1 MNRKASMTVEAALVF
16 PLFILIWIP
25 FLYCLKYEILY
36 ENLKQNV
43 FNTAQILS
51 SAGYLMEQTG
61 LRDVQNGVYQ
71 MENEAEPSEMTSAA
85 SDWLEQAGEAGSYTA
100 DLLRYC
106 LKILEAPGTT
116 GQVIG
121 REAWKGAVDEA
132 WKLAASAVSGKM
144 QPESFWIDLGAE
156 SSPRF
161 AYSRFFYS
169 KSGITDLISVIA
181 YVPVRWPDPFGFFRD
196 QRVYAS
202 VQTRAFVGNAWSSVS
217 NTDNT
222 ADDEK
227 KPTYYR
233 IENGTHYHSLDC
245 FLIEKDVVN
254 MSREEALAEGYKP
267 CKACGGGSG
276 IVYIT
281 KGGIRYHMKGC
292 RYLFP
297 DLTELTEEEI
307 ESGRYKP
314 CGFCQLGGDWFS

>member
-36 ENLKQNV
+36 ESLKRNV
-43 FNTAQILS
+43 FHTAQILS

-61 LRDVQNGVYQ
+61 LRDVQNGVYLK
-71 MENEAEPSEMTSAA
+71 EEEAEPSEIASVA

-144 QPESFWIDLGAE
+144 QPESFWMELGAE
-156 SSPRF
+156 SSPHF

-169 KSGITDLISVIA
+169 KSGVTDLISVTA
-181 YVPVRWPDPFGFFRD
+181 YVPVKWPDPFGFFAD

-202 VQTRAFVGNAWSSVS
+202 VQTRAFVGNDRSCG
-217 NTDNT
+217 TDDVA
-222 ADDEK
+222 ADEEK
-227 KPTYYR
+227 KTIYYR
-233 IENGTHYHSLDC
+233 IGDGTHYHSLDC
-245 FLIEKDVVN
+245 FLIDKDVVN

-276 IVYIT
+276 MVYVT
-281 KGGIRYHMKGC
+281 KGGVRYHVKGC
-292 RYLFP
+292 MHLFP
-297 DLTELTEEEI
+297 DLIALTDEEMA
-307 ESGRYKP
+307 SGRYQP